1 MRKII
6 WLLPLL
12 GALAG
17 GFIIL
22 ATMGLSKGAPQE
34 AAGYAMACA
43 FAVVPYVLARSF
55 AAMSDNDA
63 HIELKRIVNLM
74 EQQQKQSGESS

>member
-1 MRKII
+1 MKNII
-6 WLLPLL
+6 WIFPLL

-17 GFIIL
+17 GVIIL

-43 FAVVPYVLARSF
+43 FAVVPYVLARSI
-55 AAMSDNDA
+55 AAMSDNES
-63 HIELKRIVNLM
+63 HIELKRLVRFL
-74 EQQQKQSGESS
+74 EQQQKQSGPDA